1 MEFAEIQQQLGA
13 PALWQF
19 WQTQADEWTG
29 TDDLG
34 RTQAIAYIHGRQSYS
49 IKTLEEIGD
58 PDQLRETLAIL
69 YIEIKSQWIMLNTMV
84 NYQLFRK
91 GEGDGEAILK
101 ASLLA
106 SFLQTIESLL
116 KPEDIGAITAFL
128 SAPIHPQ
135 QLATETV
142 VEPESSTRIAA

>member
-1 MEFAEIQQQLGA
+1 MEFAEIEKQLAA
-13 PALWQF
+13 PALWQG

-29 TDDLG
+29 TDAQG
-34 RTQAIAYIHGRQSYS
+34 RSQAISYIHGRQSYA

-91 GEGDGEAILK
+91 GEADGEAVLR
-101 ASLLA
+101 ASLL
-106 SFLQTIESLL
+106 SNFLQAIESLL
-116 KPEDIGAITAFL
+116 KPEDIGAITNFL
-128 SAPIHPQ
+128 AAPVRQIEEST
-135 QLATETV
+135 AA
-142 VEPESSTRIAA
+142 VEVPAAPSKIAA

>member
-1 MEFAEIQQQLGA
+1 MEFAEIQKQLGA
-13 PALWQF
+13 PALWQE
-19 WQTQADEWTG
+19 WQIQASEWTG
-29 TDDLG
+29 TDDQG
-34 RTQAIAYIHGRQSYS
+34 RSQAINYIHGRQTYS

-91 GEGDGEAILK
+91 GEGDGESILK

-106 SFLQTIESLL
+106 RFLQAVESLL
-116 KPEDIGAITAFL
+116 TPDDISSITTFL
-128 SAPIHPQ
+128 SAPVRQLQ
-135 QLATETV
+135 QPANLV
-142 VEPESSTRIAA
+142 VEQPSLTRIAA